1 MIDKFR
7 TLATK
12 LADKMLVPATLEI
25 EQGGND
31 RLTGRRSTNRFPVA
45 CKAVVA
51 PPKMT
56 SVNGILIKQSLA
68 TITVKPNIG
77 DKLLIGSSTYT
88 FETVEEIAPDGEPI
102 IWRGVVK

>member
-31 RLTGRRSTNRFPVA
+31 RLTGRRSTNRFPVS
-45 CKAVVA
+45 CKAVIA
-51 PPKMT
+51 PRKTM
-56 SVNGILIKQSLA
+56 SANGILIVQSVA
-68 TITVKPNIG
+68 TVTVKPNIG